1 MEKYFLFAVLKN
13 LRIFQNCFFTEGV
26 VNGNNSSKLSKDN
39 ATAGSF
45 MFSGV
50 NSFLW

>member
-1 MEKYFLFAVLKN
+1 MKHFILLGIALSIISCGRISNTQQLQRMYGKEIEKD
-13 LRIFQNCFFTEGV
+13 
-26 VNGNNSSKLSKDN
+26 S